1 MNLADMDKA
10 LVCSGPVSNIS
21 YDSHIVTRQGLLTA
35 NHEKTMKFFSRT
47 KNFFNCLS
55 IFRSNRWPRSD
66 NKLAPNIKRARLTPR
81 KQFDFKDIV
90 YCEIRGIEN
99 VVNGLVYL

>member
-21 YDSHIVTRQGLLTA
+21 YDSHIVTRQGLLTP
-35 NHEKTMKFFSRT
+35 NLERMIMCSCRT
-47 KNFFNCLS
+47 K
-55 IFRSNRWPRSD
+55 IFLTVLVYFSNRWPRSD